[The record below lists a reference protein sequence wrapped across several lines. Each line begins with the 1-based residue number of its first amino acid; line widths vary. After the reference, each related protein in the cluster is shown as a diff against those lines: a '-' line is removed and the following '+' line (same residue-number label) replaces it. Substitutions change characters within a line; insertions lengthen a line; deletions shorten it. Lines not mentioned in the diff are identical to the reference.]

1 MASQRKDFDVSD
13 TAQHIQLDRSSPV
26 PLYFQV
32 AAQLERAILDGH
44 LGAGARISDEISLA
58 GHLGLSRPTVR
69 QAIQVLVDKGMLVR
83 KRGVGT
89 QVVHGKISRSV
100 ELTSLHDDLRAA
112 GQEPHTKVESYE
124 RIPATEEL
132 ANELRVDVG
141 AEIWSLE
148 RIRYVGSAPLALMH
162 NYLPV
167 DVLDLDTVDLE
178 REGLYE
184 SLRNAGVLM
193 RVAKQRIGARKG
205 DARECRLLE
214 ERRSAPLLTMQRTS
228 YDDAGNA
235 VEFGTHL
242 YRPDRYSFEMTLVD
256 R

>member
-1 MASQRKDFDVSD
+1 
-13 TAQHIQLDRSSPV
+13 
-26 PLYFQV
+26 
-32 AAQLERAILDGH
+32 
-44 LGAGARISDEISLA
+44 
-58 GHLGLSRPTVR
+58 
-69 QAIQVLVDKGMLVR
+69 
-83 KRGVGT
+83 
-89 QVVHGKISRSV
+89 
-100 ELTSLHDDLRAA
+100 
-112 GQEPHTKVESYE
+112 
-124 RIPATEEL
+124 
-132 ANELRVDVG
+132 
-141 AEIWSLE
+141 
-148 RIRYVGSAPLALMH
+148 LMH

>member
-1 MASQRKDFDVSD
+1 MSD
-13 TAQHIQLDRSSPV
+13 TAQYIQLDRSSPV

-58 GHLGLSRPTVR
+58 DHLGLSRPTVR

-112 GQEPHTKVESYE
+112 GQEPHTSVQSHG
-124 RIPATEEL
+124 RIPATEEI
-132 ANELRVDVG
+132 AHELRVEPGV
-141 AEIWSLE
+141 EVWSLE
-148 RIRYVGSAPLALMH
+148 RVRYVGTAPLALMH

-167 DVLDLDTVDLE
+167 GVLDLDAVDLE
-178 REGLYE
+178 KEGLYE
-184 SLRNAGVLM
+184 ALRKRGVVM

-205 DARECRLLE
+205 DARECRLLDE
-214 ERRSAPLLTMQRTS
+214 KRSAPLLTMQRTS

-242 YRPDRYSFEMTLVD
+242 YRPDRYAFEMTLVD